1 MFESGLPI
9 GIGVHQME
17 FIGAFE
23 MFVRVFLSQTTAI
36 SAQALSKATGSN
48 DASIPKSGIM
58 AASL

>member
-36 SAQALSKATGSN
+36 
-48 DASIPKSGIM
+48 ASIPKSGIM

>member
-9 GIGVHQME
+9 GIGMHQME
-17 FIGAFE
+17 FIGAVE
-23 MFVRVFLSQTTAI
+23 MFVRVFLSQTT
-36 SAQALSKATGSN
+36 AQALSKATGSN

>member
-36 SAQALSKATGSN
+36 DCRCCDQSH
-48 DASIPKSGIM
+48 SGETFIM
-58 AASL
+58 KLMWK